1 VSRRSNIP
9 WVSIFVGL
17 FLALVTVGGVL
28 LMVFSDPNTKI
39 PGIK

>member
-1 VSRRSNIP
+1 MSRRSNIP
-9 WVSIFVGL
+9 WTSIFIGL
-17 FLALVTVGGVL
+17 FLFLETVGGVL